1 MRRAS
6 HRGILS
12 PHSKEKERPQLSRPC
27 VKILIDADTI
37 HRRVTEL
44 GLEITRDYAC
54 HDLVIVGV
62 LKGSVIFLADLTRRI
77 EIPHELGFVHASSYR
92 GETTSA
98 GSLSLSVEAL
108 PPVEGRDVLLLDD
121 IFDTG
126 RTLEG
131 LILEIGKHRPRTLK
145 TGTLLWKEGRS
156 EVPISPDYHG
166 FKIPDEFVVGY
177 GLDYNDRFRHLPY
190 IGIWGGDDVDD
201 VTSA

>member
-1 MRRAS
+1 M
-6 HRGILS
+6 
-12 PHSKEKERPQLSRPC
+12 
-27 VKILIDADTI
+27 KILIEADTI
-37 HRRVTEL
+37 HRRVAEL
-44 GLEITRDYAC
+44 GRRITLDYAGY
-54 HDLVIVGV
+54 DLVVVGV

-77 EIPHELGFVHASSYR
+77 EIPHELGFVQASSYR

-98 GSLSLSVEAL
+98 GALSLSVEAL
-108 PPVEGRDVLLLDD
+108 PPVKGRDVLLLDD

-131 LILEIGKHRPRTLK
+131 LIREIEKHGPRTLK

-156 EVPISPDYHG
+156 QVAVAPDYHG
-166 FKIPDEFVVGY
+166 FRIPDEFVVGY

-190 IGIWGGDDVDD
+190 VGVWEGESTDD